1 MKYLKL
7 FEKDTDYQSFIT
19 GRGVSLPN
27 VSYTVDENKVY
38 YKPLV
43 NQTIKYIAWSQNIIT
58 PNDGAFL
65 DVNGNKL
72 SIIKNEL
79 ETNFEPHFFPAN
91 MVINGELYEL
101 SSSAF
106 SNVEDLRN
114 ITLPKTLQIINDYAF
129 ANCTSITSVVVPIS
143 ITKIPPYCFQN
154 CTNIDDPGAIL
165 FNINGE
171 DSSIREIGEYAFDG
185 GRYYSISI
193 PKSVAKI
200 GEGAFQSLSNEYYPT
215 LFIDSI
221 NKPLIIGEF
230 AFSGYDPG
238 LYIVCN
244 ATIPPTLAK
253 NTFENS
259 NIISIEVPKE
269 LIETYKTADGW
280 SNYADIIGPIQE

>member
-1 MKYLKL
+1 M
-7 FEKDTDYQSFIT
+7 
-19 GRGVSLPN
+19 
-27 VSYTVDENKVY
+27 VY
-38 YKPLV
+38 
-43 NQTIKYIAWSQNIIT
+43 QTIKYTAYSKNIIT

-65 DVNGNKL
+65 DANGNKL

-79 ETNFEPHFFPAN
+79 ETNFEPLSFPAN

-101 SSSAF
+101 SSGAF
-106 SNVEDLRN
+106 SNIEDLRN

-129 ANCTSITSVVVPIS
+129 ANCTSLNGVDVPIS

-154 CTNIDDPGAIL
+154 CTSIDDPGAIL
-165 FNINGE
+165 FNINEE

-200 GEGAFQSLSNEYYPT
+200 GEGAFQSLSNEYNPT

-221 NKPLIIGEF
+221 NKPLIIGEL
-230 AFSGYDPG
+230 AFSGYDLG

-253 NTFENS
+253 NTFGNS
-259 NIISIEVPKE
+259 NIISIDVPKE

-280 SNYADIIGPIQE
+280 SNYADIINAIQE